1 MTYKNQFTTGIC
13 RYNEPKNNTE
23 RRRLGMATAETM
35 AYCSSVLQIL
45 GQNVRR
51 VREMRQYS
59 YLDLA
64 RISGYNRQYLAALEA
79 GKKDLQ
85 LGTAVKIARALNVPF
100 SKLFSRAFDGEEV
113 ESEVGF
119 TDDDFLLVFS
129 TKVRRY
135 LAAQGKEEIH
145 IYMETG
151 VDPATVN
158 RILNRKIANPRIFS
172 LIKIAAGVG
181 KDVSD
186 LFTRAER
193 GSEES

>member
-1 MTYKNQFTTGIC
+1 
-13 RYNEPKNNTE
+13 
-23 RRRLGMATAETM
+23 MATAETM

-85 LGTAVKIARALNVPF
+85 LGTAVEIARALNVPF

-113 ESEVGF
+113 ESEAEVGF

-129 TKVRRY
+129 TKVRRS

>member
-1 MTYKNQFTTGIC
+1 M
-13 RYNEPKNNTE
+13 
-23 RRRLGMATAETM
+23 
-35 AYCSSVLQIL
+35 
-45 GQNVRR
+45 
-51 VREMRQYS
+51 
-59 YLDLA
+59 
-64 RISGYNRQYLAALEA
+64 
-79 GKKDLQ
+79 
-85 LGTAVKIARALNVPF
+85 
-100 SKLFSRAFDGEEV
+100 
-113 ESEVGF
+113 
-119 TDDDFLLVFS
+119 
-129 TKVRRY
+129 RRY

>member
-1 MTYKNQFTTGIC
+1 
-13 RYNEPKNNTE
+13 
-23 RRRLGMATAETM
+23 MATAETM

-129 TKVRRY
+129 TKARRH

-158 RILNRKIANPRIFS
+158 RILNRKIANPRISS
-172 LIKIAAGVG
+172 LLKIAAGVG